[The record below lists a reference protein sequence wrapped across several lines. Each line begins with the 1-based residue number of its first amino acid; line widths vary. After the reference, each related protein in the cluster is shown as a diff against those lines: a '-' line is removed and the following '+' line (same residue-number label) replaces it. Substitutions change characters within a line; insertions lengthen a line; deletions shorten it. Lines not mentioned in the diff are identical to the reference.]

1 MENSLLGMSRNQATT
16 VLAVLAVAVAAV
28 LLAGGSADTG
38 LQISSMAIL
47 LTLGAL
53 GVVVL
58 RVQNAVLRELRRS
71 SGATKRTEEKLG
83 REISKVDARQAKI
96 EEKLAA
102 MRTEVKATNTR
113 NEAHIEKAAGYVDR
127 VRALRVRMEEAE
139 RRILAG
145 TEVSRLSMEDA
156 AKKLGSQST
165 RESRDVVLQIE
176 SLMQLFAQGGV
187 ESRAPMPPTGG
198 FALDAPGLLHLLHL
212 IRSKHPRRI
221 LELGSGTSTIW
232 IAHLC
237 RELGIELVSLDHLER
252 YAERTR
258 DGLRRHGLEDVADLR
273 VAPLESLELGG
284 ETFQWYSSQA
294 LADLGEI
301 DFLIID
307 GPPQATGPR
316 ARFPAVPVLWE
327 KLSDQATV
335 VLDDTHRAGEVEI
348 LESWLSQFEGLVH
361 EDQGI
366 SRLGV
371 LTRRDRL

>member
-1 MENSLLGMSRNQATT
+1 MLGMSRNQATT
-16 VLAVLAVAVAAV
+16 VLAVLAMAVAAV